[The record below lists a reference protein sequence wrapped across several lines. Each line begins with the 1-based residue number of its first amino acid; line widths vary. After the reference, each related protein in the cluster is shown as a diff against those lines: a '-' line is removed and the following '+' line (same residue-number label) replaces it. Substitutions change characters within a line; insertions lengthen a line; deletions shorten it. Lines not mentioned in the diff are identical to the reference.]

1 MKNKLLIRI
10 ILDILIFG
18 AALIGQWWIIFPIGI
33 VCVWYYKRFFE
44 FPLAAFAFDVIYAAP
59 RDKFYGFEYIYSS
72 IALILFF
79 IVIFL
84 RSKIRKDLW
93 PKNF

>member
-10 ILDILIFG
+10 ILDVIIFG
-18 AALIGQWWIIFPIGI
+18 AALSGAWWLIFPIGI
-33 VCVWYYKRFFE
+33 ILTWRYRKYFE

-72 IALILFF
+72 IAIIIFIIVVFF
-79 IVIFL
+79 K
-84 RSKIRKDLW
+84 SKVRKDLW
-93 PKNF
+93 PKIY